1 MAPTTRAMT
10 TATRAMAFAALTQDE
25 QRIIFTQLCNTLD
38 PRVAMAFSSASPE
51 LWALT
56 QALRQQLR
64 TDHEAAAALCLK
76 MGMRSCK
83 ELRQARVVHWE
94 GKELSAADLS
104 LLGTLGSVLTALEEL
119 CLWEKSESVI
129 YQWENQASSS
139 QSLEC

>member
-1 MAPTTRAMT
+1 MAL
-10 TATRAMAFAALTQDE
+10 AALSGDE
-25 QRIIFTQLCNTLD
+25 QRIVFTQLCNVLD
-38 PRVAMAFSSASPE
+38 PRGAVDFSSITNE
-51 LWALT
+51 LWVLT

-64 TDHEAAAALCLK
+64 TDHEVAAALCRKL
-76 MGMRSCK
+76 GFRSCK
-83 ELRQARVVHWE
+83 ELREARVVHWE

>member
-1 MAPTTRAMT
+1 MCHPSRAPRPMAL
-10 TATRAMAFAALTQDE
+10 AALSGDE
-25 QRIIFTQLCNTLD
+25 QRIVFTQLCNVLD
-38 PRVAMAFSSASPE
+38 PRGAVDFSSITNE
-51 LWALT
+51 LWVLT

-64 TDHEAAAALCLK
+64 TDHEVAAALCRKL
-76 MGMRSCK
+76 GFRSCK
-83 ELRQARVVHWE
+83 ELREERVVHWE